1 MKTTRLLAALLVSI
15 GVISACTTTG
25 TGGGQMSGP
34 DAGEAPVAFQWVS
47 KDGGITGNMTATLPG
62 AIYTGRFFQITQ
74 QTRSESLEP
83 LWAHWH
89 NGWYDWPYWGGPM
102 TTPYPITRFVT
113 HYSGKVVATLDT
125 EGKPRMRCRFHL
137 ADPARGMAGG
147 GEGECQLTDGRV
159 VQAVFAHQ

>member
-74 QTRSESLEP
+74 
-83 LWAHWH
+83 
-89 NGWYDWPYWGGPM
+89 
-102 TTPYPITRFVT
+102 
-113 HYSGKVVATLDT
+113 
-125 EGKPRMRCRFHL
+125 
-137 ADPARGMAGG
+137 
-147 GEGECQLTDGRV
+147 
-159 VQAVFAHQ
+159 